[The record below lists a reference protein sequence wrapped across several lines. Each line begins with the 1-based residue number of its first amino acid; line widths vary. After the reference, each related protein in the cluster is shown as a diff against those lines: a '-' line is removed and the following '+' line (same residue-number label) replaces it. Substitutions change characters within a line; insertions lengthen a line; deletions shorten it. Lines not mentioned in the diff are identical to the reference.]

1 MTNVNKDAVIFTVN
15 VNKFPKFRNN
25 RNKGR
30 TQWDVLESYI
40 REHASEM
47 VIVGIMF
54 GISVSVAMLAT
65 GDFTEALARKRR

>member
-1 MTNVNKDAVIFTVN
+1 MSINFLGLGTIGIK
-15 VNKFPKFRNN
+15 
-25 RNKGR
+25 
-30 TQWDVLESYI
+30 DVLKSYV

-65 GDFTEALARKRR
+65 GDFTEALARRRR

>member
-1 MTNVNKDAVIFTVN
+1 MSINLLSLGTTDIKDVL
-15 VNKFPKFRNN
+15 K
-25 RNKGR
+25 
-30 TQWDVLESYI
+30 WDVLKSYA

-65 GDFTEALARKRR
+65 GDFTEALARSRR

>member
-1 MTNVNKDAVIFTVN
+1 MSINFLSLGTVGIKDV
-15 VNKFPKFRNN
+15 PKWGIL
-25 RNKGR
+25 K
-30 TQWDVLESYI
+30 SYV

-65 GDFTEALARKRR
+65 GDITEALARGRGH